1 MKDGI
6 AQLLQDLKEGLEQI
20 YGSRLRGV
28 FLYGSYARGEADA
41 ESDVD
46 ILVVLDGFEHYGD
59 EVERTGHLGAALSLK
74 HRVSISKVFM
84 SESDWLHGETP
95 FLANVREEAIPA

>member
-1 MKDGI
+1 MQDEV
-6 AQLLQDLKEGLEQI
+6 AQLLPELREGLERI

-28 FLYGSYARGEADA
+28 YLYGSYARREADA

-46 ILVVLDGFEHYGD
+46 ILVVLDGSEHYGD
-59 EVERTGHLGAALSLK
+59 EVERTGHLGADLSLK
-74 HRVSISKVFM
+74 HKVSISKVFM

-95 FLANVREEAIPA
+95 FLSNVREEAIPA